1 MRFGRRT
8 AAETP
13 GSPLAC
19 EMFVHFV
26 ASVVSESRSTAHII
40 RIASEARAPPTAADV
55 VMAATTAFG
64 AALRHCIRASAA
76 ARARSLSAAR
86 AHGQWMS
93 AEYAGL
99 LRNDAVATAAWVLV
113 SPGLTVA
120 RAMPSVGSP
129 PPFCEQWVGGS
140 LGLKLSTP
148 AVPRACCYR

>member
-1 MRFGRRT
+1 
-8 AAETP
+8 
-13 GSPLAC
+13 
-19 EMFVHFV
+19 MFVHFV

-86 AHGQWMS
+86 THGQWMS

-99 LRNDAVATAAWVLV
+99 LRNAAVATAAWVLV
-113 SPGLTVA
+113 SPGTHC
-120 RAMPSVGSP
+120 GSCNAFSCP
-129 PPFCEQWVGGS
+129 PPRHSVSSGWEAHS
-140 LGLKLSTP
+140 
-148 AVPRACCYR
+148 A

>member
-86 AHGQWMS
+86 AHGAVDACRVRRVVAQRCS
-93 AEYAGL
+93 RDCGLGAGQS
-99 LRNDAVATAAWVLV
+99 RTHC
-113 SPGLTVA
+113 
-120 RAMPSVGSP
+120 GSCNAFSWLP
-129 PPFCEQWVGGS
+129 PAI
-140 LGLKLSTP
+140 L
-148 AVPRACCYR
+148 

>member
-19 EMFVHFV
+19 EMFVHFL

-86 AHGQWMS
+86 AHRQWMP

-99 LRNDAVATAAWVLV
+99 LRNAAVATAAGVLV
-113 SPGLTVA
+113 SPRDSLWLVQCLQLG
-120 RAMPSVGSP
+120 P
-129 PPFCEQWVGGS
+129 PAI
-140 LGLKLSTP
+140 L
-148 AVPRACCYR
+148 